1 MADTGFAPIWFGFWK
16 RAVGAALAFLS
27 IALAFDVGPALGIL
41 YYQEQ
46 LYALA
51 VGLALFLFF
60 HRAPR
65 DVAGRGRLGMLFG
78 RVEFLFAWL
87 LLLITLGFAWRF
99 EAYANAVVFTPPEI
113 VAGGIVILLAL
124 LEAVRRV
131 AGMALVIVVVAI
143 FLYALSNGILPDAYA
158 PPPLTLPEAVTYLV
172 VDVNSI
178 LGAPVAV
185 AIYIVIP
192 FILLGEVLRL
202 SGGSAFF
209 TEIATA
215 LVGRS
220 TGGSAKIAVVS
231 SALFGS
237 ISGSAVANVTSTGVI
252 SIPLMKDSGYTPTQ
266 AGAIEAVASTGGQLL
281 PPVMGATAFLMA
293 EFLQIPYGE
302 VVLAAIIPALLYYIA
317 IFYATHL
324 LARKRGI
331 VGLQTSGVSTAA
343 TLRQG
348 WFFLL
353 GLAGLL
359 ALLIDATFRP
369 EAIALL
375 TALFF
380 AVCAAVIGYG
390 GAKASVKALA
400 GALPLAGRVSVEILL
415 VSAIAGAVI
424 GLLNISGL
432 SFTLS
437 LFLVDMAGGS
447 VVVLLIL
454 TAMASIVLGMGMP
467 TTGVYVLLATVIAPA
482 LINLGIPPLA
492 AHMFIFYFGMLSMV
506 TPPVAMAA
514 FAGATIAKA
523 PPMRTA
529 IVAMGL
535 GWPAFVIP
543 FLFVHSPALLFSG
556 PWEWIALET
565 ALALVGVFAVTSAA
579 LAYWGRGLA
588 LVERVALAILGMATL
603 FLGTGSDPTALAIR
617 SVLAVLILILG
628 FDLVPRLRMRLKRG

>member
-1 MADTGFAPIWFGFWK
+1 MSDTDVTTIWFAFWK
-16 RAVGAALAFLS
+16 RATGAVLALLS
-27 IALAFDVGPALGIL
+27 IALAFDLGPALGII

-46 LYALA
+46 LYAVAL
-51 VGLALFLFF
+51 GLSLFLFY

-65 DVAGRGRLGMLFG
+65 DLYRQGMLGKAIG
-78 RVEFLFAWL
+78 RVEFLFAWAL
-87 LLLITLGFAWRF
+87 LAMSFSFAWRF
-99 EAYANAVVFTPPEI
+99 EEYANAIVFTPPEI
-113 VAGGIVILLAL
+113 VIGGIVILLAL

-131 AGMALVIVVVAI
+131 AGIALVLVVGVI
-143 FLYALSNGILPDAYA
+143 FLYTLSNGILPDAYA

-237 ISGSAVANVTSTGVI
+237 ISGSAVANVASTGVI

-302 VVLAAIIPALLYYIA
+302 VVLAAIVPALLYYIA
-317 IFYATHL
+317 IFFATHL
-324 LARKRGI
+324 LAKRRGI
-331 VGLQTSGVSTAA
+331 AGLARLDQGTGK
-343 TLRQG
+343 TLREG
-348 WFFLL
+348 WFFLV
-353 GLAGLL
+353 GLSILL
-359 ALLIDATFRP
+359 ALLIDGSFRP
-369 EAIALL
+369 EAVALL
-375 TALFF
+375 VALFF
-380 AVCAAVIGYG
+380 AICAAAIGYRG
-390 GAKASVKALA
+390 DKARV
-400 GALPLAGRVSVEILL
+400 GALVAALPVAGRVSVEILL
-415 VSAIAGAVI
+415 VSGVAGAVI

-437 LFLVDMAGGS
+437 LFLVDLAGGS
-447 VVVLLIL
+447 VVVLLLL
-454 TAMASIVLGMGMP
+454 TAIASIVLGMGMP

-482 LINLGIPPLA
+482 LVNLGIPPLA

-514 FAGATIAKA
+514 FAGATIAKS
-523 PPMRTA
+523 PPMKTA
-529 IVAMGL
+529 VTAMGL

-543 FLFVHSPALLFSG
+543 FLFVHAPALLFDGSLIEVASESG
-556 PWEWIALET
+556 
-565 ALALVGVFAVTSAA
+565 LALVGVLAVTAAA
-579 LAYWGRGLA
+579 LGHWSRELSHAERGLIG
-588 LVERVALAILGMATL
+588 LLGLATL
-603 FLGTGSDPTALAIR
+603 FLGHDSDALSLSIRTGMAA
-617 SVLAVLILILG
+617 LILILG
-628 FDLVPRLRMRLKRG
+628 FNVAPRLATMLRRG